1 MKGSGGDA
9 EQCVDELALPHHVAF
24 RQPADLA
31 FPDQMHCFVTFNAS
45 PRPLG
50 RPETKTRCD
59 ALFDEAVVLLDYV
72 VQISEG
78 RSLRSVPG
86 GRN

>member
-45 PRPLG
+45 PRPLD
-50 RPETKTRCD
+50 RSETETRCD
-59 ALFDEAVVLLDYV
+59 ALFDEAVVLLDNV
-72 VQISEG
+72 VQI
-78 RSLRSVPG
+78 R
-86 GRN
+86 